1 MEIKEI
7 IKNKK
12 FKNVA
17 VTILEI
23 LVVAGIIFGGL
34 MFARSKVSQEADKAA
49 KNNVKDVKEQETKE
63 NEKADKFP

>member
-1 MEIKEI
+1 MKIREI

-12 FKNVA
+12 FKNAA

-34 MFARSKVSQEADKAA
+34 MFARSKVSQEADKTT
-49 KNNVKDVKEQETKE
+49 KNKV
-63 NEKADKFP
+63 

>member
-63 NEKADKFP
+63 R

>member
-1 MEIKEI
+1 MKIREI

-12 FKNVA
+12 FKNAA

-34 MFARSKVSQEADKAA
+34 MFARSKVSQEADKTT
-49 KNNVKDVKEQETKE
+49 KNNVKNVIQ
-63 NEKADKFP
+63 